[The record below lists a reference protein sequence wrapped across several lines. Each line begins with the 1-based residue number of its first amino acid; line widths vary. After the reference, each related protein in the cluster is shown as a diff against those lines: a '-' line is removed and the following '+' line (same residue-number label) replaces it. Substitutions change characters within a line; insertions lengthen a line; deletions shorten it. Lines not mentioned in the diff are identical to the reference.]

1 MLKDNAH
8 LHLVSSQSNHKPL
21 TMSHREIA
29 TLTNTRPDNVK
40 RTIERL
46 ASKNL
51 IVFTPMEETVASN
64 NVTGKQTLTNY
75 HVGEEASYIVVAQL
89 SPEFTAKLVK
99 RWRELEEKLSSPAL
113 PNFNDPAE
121 AARAWAAEFERKQLE
136 TQRANEAEL
145 EVSRLQGVCNAVT
158 AQFASGMTPPAFC
171 KQLNGVNI
179 QQVNNYLINIG
190 ALCRTKAGLEPTA
203 YYRDRYFKVS
213 FNEHGGKNRASLGL
227 TLKGAKWL
235 YSHYINSKLPM
246 KKDWDNRTSHI
257 LFADS

>member
-8 LHLVSSQSNHKPL
+8 LQLVSSQSNHKPL

-29 TLTNTRPDNVK
+29 TLTNTRPDKVK
-40 RTIERL
+40 QSIERL
-46 ASKNL
+46 AERGL
-51 IVFTPMEETVASN
+51 ITFTPMGETVQAGA
-64 NVTGKQTLTNY
+64 VTREVTNY

-190 ALCRTKAGLEPTA
+190 ALTRTKAGLEPTA